1 MPTQNT
7 VRKAVIPAAGFGTRL
22 QPFTNYIPKEL
33 LPVGRKPVLGY
44 VLDELQCAGIQD
56 VLFIVS
62 ERKPQIQ
69 SFFGD
74 EYYGESIDL
83 PPLHCSY
90 VVQTKQSGSGDAILY
105 AEEWVAGESFV
116 VAFGDSIIEAPE
128 QGSAP
133 LHRLLHTF
141 EQQSAGAAILVEQ
154 IAREKVFRY
163 GVVDPLEPK
172 REYTKPF
179 ALRTIVEKPKVEEAP
194 SNLVIAARFALN
206 PVIFDTLRETP
217 KDVRGELNLPDAI
230 CRLGE
235 AGMPLWAVPIMQNE
249 ARRDIGNFETYFA
262 NFVRYALRD
271 PEYGASIQKIVDLEA
286 HK

>member
-7 VRKAVIPAAGFGTRL
+7 VRKAVIPAAGFGTRQ

-62 ERKPQIQ
+62 EK
-69 SFFGD
+69 
-74 EYYGESIDL
+74 
-83 PPLHCSY
+83 
-90 VVQTKQSGSGDAILY
+90 TKQSGSGDAILY